1 VKHRFQVPADPDLKY
16 IGYALDDLARLR
28 SLADYNLSP
37 LPDFQTDT
45 AARDA
50 SQRAADSIDLLDAI
64 EADPARLAAAV
75 AAIRAA
81 FP

>member
-1 VKHRFQVPADPDLKY
+1 MAGATDRAGR
-16 IGYALDDLARLR
+16 IGLEWPGEA
-28 SLADYNLSP
+28 P
-37 LPDFQTDT
+37 
-45 AARDA
+45 
-50 SQRAADSIDLLDAI
+50 DLLDAV